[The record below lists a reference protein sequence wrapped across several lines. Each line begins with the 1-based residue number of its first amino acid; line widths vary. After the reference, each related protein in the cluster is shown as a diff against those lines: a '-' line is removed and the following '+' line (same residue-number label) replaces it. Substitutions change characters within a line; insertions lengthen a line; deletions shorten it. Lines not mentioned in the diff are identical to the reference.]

1 MNVAADWKSALERW
15 LGAGLLDS
23 ATAERIR
30 AFESQREQPQSFRW
44 QVRIAIAFGGVLLAA
59 GILLWVAAHWDGL
72 SPGRRSALVLT
83 MVAVLHLAGAL
94 IANRFA
100 VLATT
105 LHAVGTISLGAAIFL
120 IGQIFNL
127 EEHWPGGFMLWAAGA
142 WLGWLL
148 FRDWPHASMAAV
160 LTPIWLLGEWNVAT
174 ERLFDA
180 ERVIP
185 QGALLLAIV
194 YFTAAGKEK
203 SSVVQKAL
211 MWIGGIALIP
221 AVFIAVAD
229 WHTSGRTLQASTS
242 LLALGWTMAYGLPLA
257 VAFAL
262 RRRAAWM
269 AALAAVWVLVLGV
282 WPDRSEAG
290 GTALAYF
297 WHQLGI
303 YLWCL
308 LGSVGFVAWGL
319 YEESKDRINLGV
331 AGFAITVI
339 TFYFASVMG
348 KSGRANTLMGLG
360 VLFLVGGWFLERTRR
375 RLVARLERGA
385 S

>member
-1 MNVAADWKSALERW
+1 VAADWKSVLERW
-15 LGAGLLDS
+15 LGAGLLDA

-30 AFESQREQPQSFRW
+30 AFESQREEPQRFRW
-44 QVRIAIAFGGVLLAA
+44 QVRLAIAFGGMMLAA
-59 GILLWVAAHWDGL
+59 GILLWVAAHWDDL
-72 SPGRRSALVLT
+72 SPAGRFSLVLT

-100 VLATT
+100 VLATA

-120 IGQIFNL
+120 TGQIFNL

-148 FRDWPHASMAAV
+148 FRDWPHASMAAM
-160 LTPIWLLGEWNVAT
+160 LTPIWLFGEWSVAT
-174 ERLFDA
+174 ERLLGA

-185 QGALLLAIV
+185 QGELLLAIV
-194 YFTAAGKEK
+194 YFTAVGKEK
-203 SSVVQKAL
+203 SSAVHKAL
-211 MWIGGIALIP
+211 LWIGGTTLIP
-221 AVFIAVAD
+221 AVFVATEN
-229 WHTSGRTLQASTS
+229 WRTWGLTSPASTG
-242 LLALGWTMAYGLPLA
+242 LLALGWTMAYALPLA
-257 VAFAL
+257 IAFVL
-262 RRRAAWM
+262 RRRAAWI
-269 AALAAVWVLVLGV
+269 AALAAVWVFVLGV

-308 LGSVGFVAWGL
+308 LGAVGLVAWGL
-319 YEESKDRINLGV
+319 YEERKERINLGV

-339 TFYFASVMG
+339 TFYFASVMD
-348 KSGRANTLMGLG
+348 KLGRANTLMGLG
-360 VLFLVGGWFLERTRR
+360 VLFLVGGWFLERARR
-375 RLVARLERGA
+375 HLVARLDRGD

>member
-1 MNVAADWKSALERW
+1 LSVAADWKSALERW

-30 AFESQREQPQSFRW
+30 AFEAQREKPQSFRW
-44 QVRIAIAFGGVLLAA
+44 QVRIAIAFGGMMLAA
-59 GILLWVAAHWDGL
+59 GILLWVAAHWDDL
-72 SPGRRSALVLT
+72 SPAWRFSLVLA

-105 LHAVGTISLGAAIFL
+105 LHAVGSISLGAAIFL
-120 IGQIFNL
+120 TGQIFNL

-148 FRDWPHASMAAV
+148 FRDWPHVAMAAV
-160 LTPIWLLGEWNVAT
+160 LTPIWLFGEWNVAT
-174 ERLFDA
+174 ERLLGA

-203 SSVVQKAL
+203 SSAVQKAL
-211 MWIGGIALIP
+211 IWIGGIALIP
-221 AVFIAVAD
+221 SVFVAAEN
-229 WHTSGRTLQASTS
+229 WRTWGRASQASTGM
-242 LLALGWTMAYGLPLA
+242 LALGWTMAYALPLA
-257 VAFAL
+257 IAFAL
-262 RRRAAWM
+262 RRRAAWV

-308 LGSVGFVAWGL
+308 LGSVGLVAWGL
-319 YEESKDRINLGV
+319 YEERKERINLGV

-339 TFYFASVMG
+339 TFYFASVMD
-348 KSGRANTLMGLG
+348 KLGRANTLMGLG
-360 VLFLVGGWFLERTRR
+360 VLFLVGGWYLERTRR
-375 RLVARLERGA
+375 RLVARLDRGA